1 MECKST
7 QPAHLFLFF
16 VFLVPGA
23 ALGVEK
29 GGFMLL
35 MLIVGLVALRRIILL
50 SSEFDGLHAL
60 HNIYIYIYIYVCV
73 CVCESE
79 GTRLRIFL
87 EPRDR

>member
-60 HNIYIYIYIYVCV
+60 HNINIYIYICV

>member
-1 MECKST
+1 MEMECKST
-7 QPAHLFLFF
+7 QPAHLFF